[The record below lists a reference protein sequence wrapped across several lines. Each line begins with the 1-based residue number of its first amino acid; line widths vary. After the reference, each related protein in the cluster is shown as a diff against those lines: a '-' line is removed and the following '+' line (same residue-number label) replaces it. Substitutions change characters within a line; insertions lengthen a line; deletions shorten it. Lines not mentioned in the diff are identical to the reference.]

1 MRGFFRGKHEGLDIE
16 GELRAGRPEPRSEF
30 VHALEARVRESRRPA
45 RGGFRVAFVGAL
57 TACMLFALASVGGLG
72 YAASAVSD
80 VAVTA
85 KRIVKKKGPKI
96 IKKSSAKSQYGQP
109 AKKAKKKVATK
120 AKKKVAAKKQVK
132 AKRQVR
138 RAGRPRFTG

>member
-1 MRGFFRGKHEGLDIE
+1 MRGFFRGRHEGHDLE
-16 GELRAGRPEPRSEF
+16 GELRSRRPEPRAEF
-30 VHALEARVRESRRPA
+30 VHALEARVQQSGRRA

-72 YAASAVSD
+72 HAASAVGD

-96 IKKSSAKSQYGQP
+96 VKKSSAASQYGKP
-109 AKKAKKKVATK
+109 TKKKV
-120 AKKKVAAKKQVK
+120 KKKVAAKKKVK

-138 RAGRPRFTG
+138 RAGHPRFTG

>member
-1 MRGFFRGKHEGLDIE
+1 MKRFFRGGDELE
-16 GELRAGRPEPRSEF
+16 RELRARRPEPRDEF
-30 VHALEARVRESRRPA
+30 VHALEARVRASGRRA
-45 RGGFRVAFVGAL
+45 RGGFRLAFVGAL

-72 YAASAVSD
+72 HAAMAVGD

-96 IKKSSAKSQYGQP
+96 VKKSSAASQYG
-109 AKKAKKKVATK
+109 KKAKKKVVVK
-120 AKKKVAAKKQVK
+120 KKKKVVAKKKVK

-138 RAGRPRFTG
+138 RAAHPRFTG

>member
-1 MRGFFRGKHEGLDIE
+1 VRGFFRGRQKGVDLER
-16 GELRAGRPEPRSEF
+16 ELRARRPEPREEF
-30 VHALEARVRESRRPA
+30 LHALEARVQESPRRA
-45 RGGFRVAFVGAL
+45 RGGFRVAFVGAV
-57 TACMLFALASVGGLG
+57 TAVMLFALASVGGLG
-72 YAASAVSD
+72 HAASAVSD

-96 IKKSSAKSQYGQP
+96 IKKSSAAKQYGKP
-109 AKKAKKKVATK
+109 AAKKKAKK
-120 AKKKVAAKKQVK
+120 AKKKVAAKKKVK

>member
-1 MRGFFRGKHEGLDIE
+1 MRGFFRGRHEGLDLE

-30 VHALEARVRESRRPA
+30 VNALEARVRDTRRPA

-72 YAASAVSD
+72 YAASAVGD

-96 IKKSSAKSQYGQP
+96 IKKSSAKSQYGTP
-109 AKKAKKKVATK
+109 AKKKVKKK
-120 AKKKVAAKKQVK
+120 AKKKVAAKKKVK

>member
-1 MRGFFRGKHEGLDIE
+1 VRFFRGRHEGLDIE
-16 GELRAGRPEPRSEF
+16 KELRAGRPEPRSEF
-30 VHALEARVRESRRPA
+30 VHALEARVRDSRRPA

-96 IKKSSAKSQYGQP
+96 IKKSSAKSQYGAP
-109 AKKAKKKVATK
+109 APAKKKVQKK
-120 AKKKVAAKKQVK
+120 AKKKVAAKKKVK

-138 RAGRPRFTG
+138 RAATPRFTG

>member
-1 MRGFFRGKHEGLDIE
+1 MRGFFRGRHEGRDLE
-16 GELRAGRPEPRSEF
+16 SELRAARPEPRREF
-30 VHALEARVRESRRPA
+30 VNALEARVRQDGRATS

-72 YAASAVSD
+72 YAASSLND

-96 IKKSSAKSQYGQP
+96 IKKSSAKSQYGKP
-109 AKKAKKKVATK
+109 APKVKKKV
-120 AKKKVAAKKQVK
+120 KKKVKAKKQVK

-138 RAGRPRFTG
+138 RAARPRFTG

>member
-1 MRGFFRGKHEGLDIE
+1 
-16 GELRAGRPEPRSEF
+16 
-30 VHALEARVRESRRPA
+30 
-45 RGGFRVAFVGAL
+45 
-57 TACMLFALASVGGLG
+57 MLFALASVGGLG
-72 YAASAVSD
+72 YAASSLND

-96 IKKSSAKSQYGQP
+96 IKKSPAKSQYGKP
-109 AKKAKKKVATK
+109 TKKKV
-120 AKKKVAAKKQVK
+120 KKKVKAKKQVK

>member
-1 MRGFFRGKHEGLDIE
+1 MVRGFFRGRHEGLDIE
-16 GELRAGRPEPRSEF
+16 KELRAGRPEPRSEF
-30 VHALEARVRESRRPA
+30 VHALEARVRDSRRPA
-45 RGGFRVAFVGAL
+45 RAGFRVAFVGAL

-80 VAVTA
+80 VAVSA

-96 IKKSSAKSQYGQP
+96 IKKSSAKSQYGAP
-109 AKKAKKKVATK
+109 AKKKVQKK
-120 AKKKVAAKKQVK
+120 AKKKVAAKKKVK

-138 RAGRPRFTG
+138 RAATPRFTG

>member
-1 MRGFFRGKHEGLDIE
+1 MRGFFRRRHEGLDLE
-16 GELRAGRPEPRSEF
+16 RELRARRPEPRDEF
-30 VHALEARVRESRRPA
+30 VHALEARVRENPRRA
-45 RGGFRVAFVGAL
+45 RGGFRVAFVGAV
-57 TACMLFALASVGGLG
+57 TACMLFALGSVGGLG

-96 IKKSSAKSQYGQP
+96 IKKSSAASQYGKP
-109 AKKAKKKVATK
+109 TKKKV
-120 AKKKVAAKKQVK
+120 KKKVAAKKKVK

>member
-1 MRGFFRGKHEGLDIE
+1 VRGFFRGRHEGLDLE

-30 VHALEARVRESRRPA
+30 VNALEARVRDSRRPA

-72 YAASAVSD
+72 YAASAVGD

-109 AKKAKKKVATK
+109 AKKKAAAKKKV
-120 AKKKVAAKKQVK
+120 KKKVAAKKKVK